1 LYVLLILWER
11 LLAAR
16 HQVFCVIAAK
26 SRSHRALNTLFGS
39 KIRKI
44 EFINFRHFR
53 HFIKNASTGWT
64 AEVKL
69 KNYHKENLRFI
80 PHSRP
85 TLGEEE
91 MRAVSE
97 VIKSGQI
104 AEGEVVKRFEKS
116 FADKM
121 GVREAVAVSSGTAA
135 LHLVLLAMGIGPA
148 DEVIIPSYVCS
159 ALLNAVQY
167 VGATPVLA
175 ETDPLTYNM
184 DPEDVQRRITL
195 RTRAIVVPHLFGLA
209 ADLDKILKLNV
220 PVIEDCAQA
229 VGATYHHRPLGTF
242 GVAAIFSFYATK
254 VMTTGEG
261 GMIIA
266 NSPQITEQVKDLRT
280 YDEKQTYRLRY
291 NYKMTD
297 FQAALGEIQLT
308 RLDDFIKSRRKIARQ
323 YVKHFEP
330 LDLKLPAGN
339 AEHIYYRFVV
349 GMQADCAAFV
359 RELVE
364 NGVGCARPVFLPL
377 HRQLNMKGYP
387 VTEKTWKTA
396 LSIPIYPSLHTKEVE
411 QIIDVFMDTY
421 EKMERSSAI

>member
-1 LYVLLILWER
+1 M
-11 LLAAR
+11 
-16 HQVFCVIAAK
+16 
-26 SRSHRALNTLFGS
+26 
-39 KIRKI
+39 
-44 EFINFRHFR
+44 
-53 HFIKNASTGWT
+53 KNQ
-64 AEVKL
+64 EMR
-69 KNYHKENLRFI
+69 NLRFI

-121 GVREAVAVSSGTAA
+121 GVRDAVAVSSGTAA
-135 LHLVLLAMGIGPA
+135 LHLVLSAMGIGSA

-159 ALLNAVQY
+159 ALLNAVMY

-175 ETDPLTYNM
+175 EIDPLTYNM
-184 DPEDVQRRITL
+184 DPDDVQQRITP
-195 RTRAIVVPHLFGLA
+195 RTRAIIVPHLFGLA
-209 ADLDKILKLNV
+209 ADLDKIQKLNV

-229 VGATYHHRPLGTF
+229 VGATHHGRPLGTF

-266 NSPQITEQVKDLRT
+266 NSPQIIAQVRDLKT
-280 YDEKQTYRLRY
+280 YDEKQTYRVRY

-297 FQAALGEIQLT
+297 FQAALGEIQLA
-308 RLDDFIKSRRKIARQ
+308 RLDDFIRLRRKIARQ
-323 YVKHFEP
+323 YLKHFASLE
-330 LDLKLPAGN
+330 LKLPAAN
-339 AEHIYYRFVV
+339 AEHIYYRFVI
-349 GMQADCAAFV
+349 GMQADCTAFV
-359 RELVE
+359 CELAK

-377 HRQLNMKGYP
+377 HRQLKMKGYP
-387 VTEKTWKTA
+387 VTEKTWETA

-411 QIIDVFMDTY
+411 QIIGVFMDTY
-421 EKMERSSAI
+421 ENRGRPAAS